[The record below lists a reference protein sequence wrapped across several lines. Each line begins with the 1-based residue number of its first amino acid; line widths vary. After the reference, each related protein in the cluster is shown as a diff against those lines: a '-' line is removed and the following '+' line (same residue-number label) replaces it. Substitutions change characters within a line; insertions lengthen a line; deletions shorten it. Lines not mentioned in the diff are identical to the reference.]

1 MVEKASCDEG
11 FFDVTREVEYLYHT
25 RKFNFNESWH
35 GAVFMG
41 NKATFVPETEQ
52 EKKLFVANWFCAQM
66 RAALHA
72 ELGYRASAGVS
83 FNKTVAKIAGSQNK
97 PNGQTIVP
105 LRYIKEALAPVKISK
120 IRFFGGK
127 VSELF
132 GRLDMETIG
141 QI

>member
-1 MVEKASCDEG
+1 
-11 FFDVTREVEYLYHT
+11 
-25 RKFNFNESWH
+25 
-35 GAVFMG
+35 
-41 NKATFVPETEQ
+41 
-52 EKKLFVANWFCAQM
+52 M